1 MLILSVCGIIRSLSR
16 VLLGFVLILVVR
28 KILIGV
34 LYEYGVLGDILFICV
49 GFIRVWV
56 EWDS

>member
-1 MLILSVCGIIRSLSR
+1 MLILGVCGIIRSLSR

-28 KILIGV
+28 KILTGV
-34 LYEYGVLGDILFICV
+34 LYECGVLGDILFICV

-56 EWDS
+56 R

>member
-16 VLLGFVLILVVR
+16 VLLGVVLILVVR

-34 LYEYGVLGDILFICV
+34 LCECGILDDILFICV
-49 GFIRVWV
+49 GFIRV
-56 EWDS
+56 